1 MRITTIILVAFRAL
15 LRNPTRAV
23 LTMLGIIIGIAAVI
37 TMMEIGAGSAS
48 AMRKTVEDMGASN
61 ILIMP
66 GAARTGAV
74 NLGSG
79 SGMSLTPQDCDI
91 LVRRCDHLSNAAP
104 IVSTRSQMIYGNKNW
119 TPQQMTGTSPAFLDI
134 RKWPMAEGD
143 FFTDYDVQASA
154 TVCVLGATIVRELF
168 DGHSPVGQTLRIKNV
183 SFKVIGVL
191 AAKGASMMGYD
202 QDDIV
207 LTPWTTMRQRV
218 AGSRTSSGGSST
230 QDITTSTV
238 YPGGA
243 VSLYPAV
250 NSTQRTNARLSPRF
264 VYVDQILADAIS
276 PEDTDQA
283 MSEITEVLRE
293 RHKLR
298 PDDPDDFRMRNSAE
312 MLKMLT
318 STGTLMAN
326 LLLGVALISLVVGGV
341 GIMNIMMVSV
351 TERTREIGLRMAIGA
366 RSRDILQQFLVEAVV
381 LCLAGGAIG
390 ILLGHGAALLVEA
403 QLRWPIEAS
412 PAAVIAAF
420 AVSAAVGIVF
430 GFYPAWKASRLDPI
444 EALRYE

>member
-1 MRITTIILVAFRAL
+1 MRLSSIILVACRAL
-15 LRNPTRAV
+15 LRNPTRAL

-37 TMMEIGAGSAS
+37 TMMEIGAGSAA

-79 SGMSLTPQDCDI
+79 SGMSLTPQDCEI
-91 LVRRCDHLSNAAP
+91 LIRRCDHLSNAAP
-104 IVSTRSQMIYGNKNW
+104 IVSTRSQVIYGNKNW
-119 TPQQMTGTSPAFLDI
+119 TPQQMTGTSPAYLEI
-134 RKWPMAEGD
+134 RKWPLAEGE
-143 FFTDYDVQASA
+143 FFSEEDIQGSS

-168 DGHSPVGQTLRIKNV
+168 EGRSPIGQTIRVKDV

-191 AAKGASMMGYD
+191 ATKGANMMGFD
-202 QDDIV
+202 QDDV
-207 LTPWTTMRQRV
+207 LLAPWTTMRQRV

-230 QDITTSTV
+230 TDITTSTV
-238 YPGGA
+238 YPGGS

-250 NSTQRTNARLSPRF
+250 NSIQRTNARLSPRF
-264 VYVDQILADAIS
+264 VYVDQILADSIS
-276 PEDTDQA
+276 PEETDKA
-283 MSEITEVLRE
+283 MAEITEVLRE

-298 PDDPDDFRMRNSAE
+298 PGEPDDFRMRNSAE
-312 MLKMLT
+312 ILKMLS

-351 TERTREIGLRMAIGA
+351 TERTREIGLRMAVGA
-366 RSRDILQQFLVEAVV
+366 RARDILKQFLVEAVV

-390 ILLGHGAALLVEA
+390 IVLGHGAALLVES
-403 QLRWPIEAS
+403 QLHWPIQAS
-412 PAAVIAAF
+412 PAAVIAAV
-420 AVSAAVGIVF
+420 AVSAGVGIVF

>member
-1 MRITTIILVAFRAL
+1 MKLTTIILVAFRAL

-37 TMMEIGAGSAS
+37 TMMEIGAGSAT

-74 NLGSG
+74 SLGSG
-79 SGMSLTPQDCDI
+79 SGMSLTPQDCEI

-104 IVSTRSQMIYGNKNW
+104 LVSTRSQMIFGNKNW

-134 RKWPMAEGD
+134 RKWPLAEGE
-143 FFTDYDVQASA
+143 FFTDNDVQTSA
-154 TVCVLGATIVRELF
+154 TVCVLGATVVRELF
-168 DGHSPVGQTLRIKNV
+168 EGQSPIGQTLRIKNV

-191 AAKGASMMGYD
+191 AAKGANMMGYD

-250 NSTQRTNARLSPRF
+250 NSIQRTNARLSPRF

-276 PEDTDQA
+276 PEDTDRA
-283 MSEITEVLRE
+283 MEEITEVLRE

-298 PDDPDDFRMRNSAE
+298 ADDPDDFRMRNSAE
-312 MLKMLT
+312 ILKMLT
-318 STGTLMAN
+318 STGKLMAN